1 MFAFNHF
8 NFNVSDLDKS
18 LQFYKEALGLEI
30 QRRKEA
36 DDGSFVIVFL
46 EDTKAKTAY

>member
-18 LQFYKEALGLEI
+18 LQFYKDALGLEV
-30 QRRKEA
+30 QRR
-36 DDGSFVIVFL
+36 
-46 EDTKAKTAY
+46 